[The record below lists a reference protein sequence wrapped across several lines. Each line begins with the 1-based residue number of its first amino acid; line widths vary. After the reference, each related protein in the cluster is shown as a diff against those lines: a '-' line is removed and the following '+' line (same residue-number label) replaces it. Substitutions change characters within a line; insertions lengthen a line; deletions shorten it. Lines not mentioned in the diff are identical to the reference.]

1 MLLKLFL
8 TFVKINLLAPSG
20 PASIGLTQKFVVPEM
35 ITADKFNEIIAIAS
49 GVPGSDAIQIAWQVG
64 FAAHGFLGAIIATL
78 GALTPCISLAII
90 VSMVFKYISIDVMK
104 SFFKG
109 VMPALAVF
117 LVLTA
122 FNLIP
127 HTFSLFLIGIML
139 LTVVMLFLKLPI
151 SVILVICGLLGILI
165 NKI

>member
-8 TFVKINLLAPSG
+8 TFLKINLLAPSG
-20 PASIGLTQKFVVPEM
+20 PASIGLTQKFVVPGI
-35 ITADKFNEIIAIAS
+35 ITPEKYNEIIAIAS

-64 FAAHGFLGAIIATL
+64 FASHGFLGALVATL
-78 GALTPCISLAII
+78 GALTPCIGLAIL
-90 VSMVFKYISIDVMK
+90 VSMVFKYISIDIMK

-127 HTFSLFLIGIML
+127 HTFSLFLIGITL
-139 LTVVMLFLKLPI
+139 LTVIMLFLKLPI
-151 SVILVICGLLGILI
+151 SVILIICGILGIFLS
-165 NKI
+165 K

>member
-1 MLLKLFL
+1 MLLKLFFI
-8 TFVKINLLAPSG
+8 FVKINLLAPSG
-20 PASIGLTQKFVVPEM
+20 PASIGLTQKFVVPNI
-35 ITADKFNEIIAIAS
+35 ITPEKYNEIIAIAS

-64 FAAHGFLGAIIATL
+64 FATHGFLGAIVATL

-90 VSMVFKYISIDVMK
+90 VSMLFKYISIDIMK

-139 LTVVMLFLKLPI
+139 LTVVLLILKVPI
-151 SVILVICGLLGILI
+151 SVILIMCGIVGIFLT
-165 NKI
+165 K